1 MANTNTLNDKN
12 MASDLLN
19 DLADGQICYAT
30 VINQCSNKQ
39 LRDTLINLRNA
50 SETFQFDY
58 YQLMSQ
64 KGFATPLPAA
74 SKQEIQQ
81 MKSELQG

>member
-1 MANTNTLNDKN
+1 MSISLNDKN
-12 MASDLLN
+12 MAADLLN

-58 YQLMSQ
+58 YQMVNQ
-64 KGFATPLPAA
+64 KGFATPLPNA

-81 MKSELQG
+81 IKSDLQG

>member
-1 MANTNTLNDKN
+1 MATMLNDKN
-12 MASDLLN
+12 MASDLLT

-39 LRDTLINLRNA
+39 LRDTLISLRNA

-58 YQLMSQ
+58 YQLLSQ
-64 KGFATPLPAA
+64 KGFATPLPSATR
-74 SKQEIQQ
+74 QEIQQ
-81 MKSELQG
+81 IKSDLEG

>member
-1 MANTNTLNDKN
+1 MANSISLNDKN
-12 MASDLLN
+12 MAADLLS
-19 DLADGQICYAT
+19 DLADGQMCYTTAIT
-30 VINQCSNKQ
+30 QCSNKQ

-58 YQLMSQ
+58 FQMVSQ
-64 KGFATPLPAA
+64 KGFAAPLPNA

-81 MKSELQG
+81 IKSDLQG